1 LSLPKIYI
9 YFFGI
14 FCEKHV
20 AIHRLNISRGN
31 SRPQLG
37 GLKDDWCNT
46 ETNINFMSSYLRH
59 SFVQVL
65 IFHCGIGAGIKGK
78 LQPTMLWTCSMGNMD
93 LMPV

>member
-1 LSLPKIYI
+1 
-9 YFFGI
+9 
-14 FCEKHV
+14 
-20 AIHRLNISRGN
+20 
-31 SRPQLG
+31 
-37 GLKDDWCNT
+37 
-46 ETNINFMSSYLRH
+46 MSSYLRH